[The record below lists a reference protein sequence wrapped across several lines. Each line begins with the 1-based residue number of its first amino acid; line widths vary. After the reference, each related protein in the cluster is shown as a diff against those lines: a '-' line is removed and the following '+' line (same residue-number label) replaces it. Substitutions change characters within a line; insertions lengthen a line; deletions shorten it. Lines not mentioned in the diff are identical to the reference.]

1 MGQHVGS
8 TVRYGYQLLW
18 FGAQTKSIQRAK
30 EELNHQTCGFNV
42 FHRKIAPEIVLL
54 VTRLPRVFGDYKYEG
69 RQVGFHENCTKH
81 GE

>member
-1 MGQHVGS
+1 MDINDINDISCG
-8 TVRYGYQLLW
+8 LAL
-18 FGAQTKSIQRAK
+18 KQRAK

-54 VTRLPRVFGDYKYEG
+54 VTRLPWVFGDYKYEG